1 MQAISFPNRIGQAGA
16 RERQKPGGPQ
26 GRSGSEGNEMEVTN
40 EQLLEALQQIHQD
53 LYMSNA
59 LQLIGFGILFAI
71 LIFVLLAVMFK

>member
-1 MQAISFPNRIGQAGA
+1 
-16 RERQKPGGPQ
+16 
-26 GRSGSEGNEMEVTN
+26 MEVTN